1 MLSLSIGGH
10 RLYGYTVLQINTTSS
25 SGEKITITRFNH
37 HSVWI
42 TPEVKTRCVT
52 DYGSRYE
59 NDREIW
65 FIPVGINSI
74 EQDFSV
80 KLREFMIDSKSNNIV
95 FMDTDNENLID
106 DTMKMKVVD
115 MYIRKKGNHN
125 IIFIEVIPFD
135 SKELDIR
142 WRRRIENSYFGKVS
156 STTGRS
162 WDYFKNKILNTYY
175 PTSQTP

>member
-1 MLSLSIGGH
+1 
-10 RLYGYTVLQINTTSS
+10 
-25 SGEKITITRFNH
+25 
-37 HSVWI
+37 
-42 TPEVKTRCVT
+42 
-52 DYGSRYE
+52 
-59 NDREIW
+59 
-65 FIPVGINSI
+65 
-74 EQDFSV
+74 
-80 KLREFMIDSKSNNIV
+80 
-95 FMDTDNENLID
+95 
-106 DTMKMKVVD
+106 MKMKVVD